1 MVNDLTLQTA
11 PRISIHQFTRV
22 LDKFHSPALIE
33 ADALYATCLSYK
45 LDPAVALAFFAHE
58 STCGTVGKAVETRN
72 WGNIRV
78 GQGRQD
84 KNANGW
90 AWYRTWNDGLADWCQ
105 LINRLY
111 IVRWSLTTVGQL
123 MPRYAPRS
131 DGNAPTAYIRA
142 VLGLVASWQAQDV
155 DISEE
160 DDQLMQTYRIRA
172 SLTSPVIVRNGAS
185 RGAENVGTL
194 HAGDPFTGYEVP
206 GQTVSYPDLGES
218 SIWLSNAGGTKFVW
232 FGLFDH

>member
-1 MVNDLTLQTA
+1 MAKDLTLLSA
-11 PRISIHQFTRV
+11 PRISVHQFTRV
-22 LDKFHSPALIE
+22 LDKYHSPALIE
-33 ADALYATCLSYK
+33 ADALYATCLNYK

-78 GQGRQD
+78 GQGRQQ

-90 AWYRTWNDGLADWCQ
+90 AWYRAWNDGLADWCQ
-105 LINRLY
+105 LISRLY

-123 MPRYAPRS
+123 VPRYAPRS
-131 DGNAPTAYIRA
+131 DGNAPTAYIKT
-142 VLGLVASWQAQDV
+142 VLAFVAAWQAQDV
-155 DISEE
+155 DLPT
-160 DDQLMQTYRIRA
+160 DDSQLMQTYRIRA
-172 SLTSPVIVRNGAS
+172 SLTSPVIVRSGAS

-218 SIWLSNAGGTKFVW
+218 SIWLSNAACTKFVW